1 LNDLLL
7 LILFNALIGK
17 YFWNDGDRYEG
28 EWKIGINHGQGNK
41 CDWLNDLLIL
51 TLFNAWIGKFFQNNG
66 DRYEGEWKDDMKQ
79 GQGSKSDWGD
89 FNIVQC
95 FNRQVLLEWWKY
107 IWRKVVVRLD
117 IWYGKKNRL
126 KRTVNWR
133 RSIWKRSS
141 YYKLLKNKTYFHLLF
156 LAIISEEKNALASL
170 FVELK

>member
-1 LNDLLL
+1 MNDLLL

-28 EWKIGINHGQGNK
+28 EWKNGNKHGQGNK
-41 CDWLNDLLIL
+41 SDWLNDLLIL

-117 IWYGKKNRL
+117 LW
-126 KRTVNWR
+126 
-133 RSIWKRSS
+133 
-141 YYKLLKNKTYFHLLF
+141 
-156 LAIISEEKNALASL
+156 
-170 FVELK
+170 